1 MSNNNGNSKQSI
13 VQDFW
18 SLIEYSFDDIR
29 SVDVK
34 SISNSFVVEEGINIF
49 LAPAGQGKTLLLY
62 TLLID
67 YLRKGRTCIYID
79 FDNPVDLPKDR
90 GLVDVIDD
98 EGLETNLFY
107 LNTNHYLRWI
117 EKWKG
122 KKKYS
127 EFLKQIFKDVP
138 EGAIVFVDS
147 VQNFIDVNDQNQ
159 TTMFMK
165 MLRHLTNLKK
175 ATVFAIHHLARSTN
189 KSKGHTQIEDMADS
203 VYFIKSHK
211 NNNLVEAWSL
221 TVSKQRYRTSSELTI
236 KLLDNFRFEVSDV
249 AILDD
254 TTLAV
259 LRFAVSYIRKN
270 EGTIKQSDLRKAVKD
285 KFSSLGDR
293 KIFYILKDFADKGL
307 FVERTGIKNTKHYEV
322 NEESPYLALL
332 FENELSEVKKKLLDT
347 LKEIDEFTEEIEI
360 KDDAGS
366 IRIFKTPQAIRN
378 YIWKL
383 KDEEVKEI
391 LDKLKNNVSNSNI
404 EFDNDLEN
412 LIDEEGID
420 F

>member
-1 MSNNNGNSKQSI
+1 MSNKNKGECPMSNNNGNSNQSTI
-13 VQDFW
+13 QDFW

-29 SVDVK
+29 NVEVK
-34 SISNSFVVEEGINIF
+34 NISNSFIVEEGINIF

-62 TLLID
+62 TLLVD
-67 YLRKGRTCIYID
+67 YLRKENSCIYID

-90 GLVDVIDD
+90 GLVGVVYN
-98 EGLETNLFY
+98 EGLETKLYY
-107 LNTNHYLRWI
+107 LNTNHYLRWL

-122 KKKYS
+122 KKKYT
-127 EFLKQIFKDVP
+127 EFLKQVFKDIP
-138 EGAIVFVDS
+138 EGSIVFIDS
-147 VQNFIDVNDQNQ
+147 IQNFVDVNDQNQ

-203 VYFIKSHK
+203 VYFIKAHK

-236 KLLDNFRFEVSDV
+236 KLLDDFNFEVSDI

-259 LRFAVSYIRKN
+259 LRYAVSYIRKN
-270 EGTIKQSDLRKAVKD
+270 SGEVKQSDLKRAIKD
-285 KFSSLGDR
+285 RFTSLGDR
-293 KIFYILKDFADKGL
+293 KIFYILKDFAGKGL
-307 FVERTGIKNTKHYEV
+307 FKEKTGIHNSKYYEV
-322 NEESPYLALL
+322 NEESSYLQLL
-332 FENELSEVKKKLLDT
+332 FENDLSDIKKELLNT
-347 LKEIDEFTEEIEI
+347 LNEIADIDINIEI
-360 KDDAGS
+360 KDGAGT
-366 IRIFKTPQAIRN
+366 IKIYKTIEAIRKDL
-378 YIWKL
+378 YKL
-383 KDEEVKEI
+383 
-391 LDKLKNNVSNSNI
+391 S
-404 EFDNDLEN
+404 DNDVSILLNKLYGYLE
-412 LIDEEGID
+412 DEAVD